1 MRTGVVSETR
11 ALILNIDCFF
21 PISCI
26 LKKVNWKK
34 RILWQSNKSNARYW
48 TNLYFYITILWGE
61 LSILSAYC
69 SKESERWSYKVLK
82 YLNGRC
88 GNLSQLSHT
97 KYLHTVFDLIYTCLK
112 SIFLSNIT
120 VVRNGQKLFLIKVS
134 DRIKPAGGR
143 KRRRKKM
150 QLSPHC
156 SKSLPPDIGRPHQ
169 IAGISHGIEI
179 G

>member
-1 MRTGVVSETR
+1 MWTNENWCGFRDKGAHTKYW
-11 ALILNIDCFF
+11 LFF
-21 PISCI
+21 SPSPAFWRK
-26 LKKVNWKK
+26 LTEKK
-34 RILWQSNKSNARYW
+34 RILWQSNKSHARYW
-48 TNLYFYITILWGE
+48 PNLYFYITILWGE

-88 GNLSQLSHT
+88 GNLPQLSHT
-97 KYLHTVFDLIYTCLK
+97 KCLRTVFYLIYTCLK

-120 VVRNGQKLFLIKVS
+120 VVRNRQKIFLIKVS
-134 DRIKPAGGR
+134 DRIKLAGGR

-156 SKSLPPDIGRPHQ
+156 SKSLPPDIGRPH
-169 IAGISHGIEI
+169 
-179 G
+179 